1 MKFEYSD
8 VASMPIFSRWLICLS
23 LLVAVSA
30 RADETSDVRR
40 LQTEA
45 RHAAALARAEQ
56 ALAAKPKDAQMRFL
70 RAVSLAEL
78 HRASEAMAAFES
90 LIQDHP
96 ELAEPYNNLAA
107 LHAARGEFDQA
118 RAALEQALRAD
129 PGYVVAHE
137 NLGDVYAALAA
148 RSWSEALRLAPDNRG
163 VATKLTIARELLRA
177 PAVPN

>member
-1 MKFEYSD
+1 
-8 VASMPIFSRWLICLS
+8 MPILPRRLICVS
-23 LLVAVSA
+23 LLAA
-30 RADETSDVRR
+30 ATAWADETSDVRR
-40 LQTEA
+40 LQTEGQ
-45 RHAAALARAEQ
+45 HAAALARAEQ
-56 ALAAKPKDAQMRFL
+56 VLAARPKDAQMRFL

-78 HRASEAMAAFES
+78 QRNSEAMAAFES

-129 PGYVVAHE
+129 PGYAVAYE

-148 RSWSEALRLAPDNRG
+148 RSWSQALRLAPDNRG

-177 PAVPN
+177 PVAPN

>member
-1 MKFEYSD
+1 MKFEYSH
-8 VASMPIFSRWLICLS
+8 VALMPIFPRWLICVS
-23 LLVAVSA
+23 LLAA
-30 RADETSDVRR
+30 ATAWADDVSDVRR
-40 LQTEA
+40 LQSEG
-45 RHAAALARAEQ
+45 RHAPALARAEQ
-56 ALAAKPKDAQMRFL
+56 VLAAKPKDAQMRFL

-78 HRASEAMAAFES
+78 QRVSEAMAAFES

-118 RAALEQALRAD
+118 RVALEQALRAD
-129 PGYVVAHE
+129 PGYAVAHE

-148 RSWSEALRLAPDNRG
+148 RAWSQALRLAPDNRG

-177 PAVPN
+177 PSAPK